1 VRPRARGRA
10 PAFARTIGIIGPILC
25 VAAGARAEDAGRV
38 HQGHLLRVA
47 TGVAYLRESW
57 TPSGG
62 SADAVHT
69 GWGPALEVTVGK
81 FVRPRLVL
89 AGSLQ
94 LAGIIDRDE
103 TTLGTT
109 YALEDTVHFVDTLS
123 ALADFY
129 PDPLRGLHFGGSLG
143 LAGITELDTHMG
155 GTQTSFGFAAAL
167 HAGYERFIS
176 KRWSAGG
183 LARLAFHHY
192 ATDTPP
198 PDASTNGLLA
208 SLLLAFT
215 FD

>member
-1 VRPRARGRA
+1 VRRRARSRA
-10 PAFARTIGIIGPILC
+10 PAIAVLGGILC
-25 VAAGARAEDAGRV
+25 VAAGARADDGDRV
-38 HQGHLLRVA
+38 HQGRFLRLA

-62 SADAVHT
+62 SAGAVHT
-69 GWGPALEVTVGK
+69 GWGPALEVAVGK
-81 FVRPRLVL
+81 FVRPRLVV

-94 LAGIIDRDE
+94 LAGIINRDE

-109 YALEDTVHFVDTLS
+109 FSLDDTLHLVDTLS
-123 ALADFY
+123 ALVDFY
-129 PDPLRGLHFGGSLG
+129 PNPRRGLHVGGSLG

-155 GTQTSFGFAAAL
+155 GTQTSFGVAAAV
-167 HAGYERFIS
+167 HAGYERFVS

-192 ATDTPP
+192 GTDTPP
-198 PDASTNGLLA
+198 PDASASGLLA